1 MKLLSKLILT
11 LALATYVSANES
23 FRYINWDNPPHDVTF
38 YEGDVLQFTT
48 NEGRNSTITLVSDTE
63 NGDKSFD
70 GVLNEDQRSFV
81 QKALPPGKYT
91 FQDLNSGSKA
101 IIRVKESRE
110 LAKEVRPID
119 RLKDNADAANTE
131 NAQKSP
137 NTQSAQKGSPKSDA
151 KEASPKSDAKEASP
165 KSDAKEASPKSDT
178 KEASPKTDTKQGSS
192 PKTDTKSTTQK
203 PSSSSESSKAKEA
216 NTPANNEEAEHVE
229 KGASNTLKASL
240 SIISAACVLSL
251 GYLL

>member
-1 MKLLSKLILT
+1 MKLLSKLFLT
-11 LALATYVSANES
+11 LALATYVSASES

-48 NEGRNSTITLVSDTE
+48 NEGRNSTITLISDTE

-70 GVLNEDQRSFV
+70 GVLNEDQKSFV
-81 QKALPPGKYT
+81 QKALPPGRYT
-91 FQDLNSGSKA
+91 FQDLNSGSKS
-101 IIRVKESRE
+101 IIRVKETKE

-119 RLKDNADAANTE
+119 HLKDNADAANTE

-137 NTQSAQKGSPKSDA
+137 NTQSTQKGSPKSDA
-151 KEASPKSDAKEASP
+151 KEASPKTDAKEASP
-165 KSDAKEASPKSDT
+165 KSDA

-203 PSSSSESSKAKEA
+203 PSSSSDSSKAKAEA
-216 NTPANNEEAEHVE
+216 NTATNNEEAEHVE

>member
-11 LALATYVSANES
+11 LALAAYVGANES

-48 NEGRNSTITLVSDTE
+48 NEGRNSTITLISEDE

-91 FQDLNSGSKA
+91 FQDLNSGSKS
-101 IIRVKESRE
+101 IIRVKESKE

-119 RLKDNADAANTE
+119 RLKDNADATNNE
-131 NAQKSP
+131 NAQKSQ
-137 NTQSAQKGSPKSDA
+137 NTQATQNAAKNGSPKSDA

-165 KSDAKEASPKSDT
+165 KTDT
-178 KEASPKTDTKQGSS
+178 KEASPKL
-192 PKTDTKSTTQK
+192 DTKSTTQK
-203 PSSSSESSKAKEA
+203 PSSSSDSSKAKAETNA
-216 NTPANNEEAEHVE
+216 NNAAANEEAEHVE

>member
-23 FRYINWDNPPHDVTF
+23 FRYVNWDNPPHDVTF
-38 YEGDVLQFTT
+38 YEGDILQFTT
-48 NEGRNSTITLVSDTE
+48 DEGRNSTITLISDNE

-70 GVLNEDQRSFV
+70 GVLNEGQRSFV
-81 QKALPPGKYT
+81 QKPLPPGKYT
-91 FQDLNSGSKA
+91 FQDLNSGSKS
-101 IIRVKESRE
+101 IIRVKESKE

-119 RLKDNADAANTE
+119 RLKDNADAANNE

-137 NTQSAQKGSPKSDA
+137 NSQKGSPKSDA
-151 KEASPKSDAKEASP
+151 KEASPKTDTKEASP
-165 KSDAKEASPKSDT
+165 KSDAKEASPK
-178 KEASPKTDTKQGSS
+178 TDTKQGST

-203 PSSSSESSKAKEA
+203 PSSSSDSKAKAET
-216 NTPANNEEAEHVE
+216 NTAANNEEAEHVE

>member
-11 LALATYVSANES
+11 LALATYVGANES

-38 YEGDVLQFTT
+38 YEGDILQFTT
-48 NEGRNSTITLVSDTE
+48 NEGRNSTITLVSDDE

-70 GVLNEDQRSFV
+70 GTLNENQTSFI
-81 QKALPPGKYT
+81 QKPLPPGRYT
-91 FQDLNSGSKA
+91 FTDLNSGSKS
-101 IIRVKESRE
+101 IIRVKESKE

-119 RLKDNADAANTE
+119 RLKNNADAANTE
-131 NAQKSP
+131 NAQA
-137 NTQSAQKGSPKSDA
+137 TQDTAKKGSPKSDA

-165 KSDAKEASPKSDT
+165 KTDAKA
-178 KEASPKTDTKQGSS
+178 AAPKTDTKETA

-203 PSSSSESSKAKEA
+203 PSSSSSDSSSKAKVEA
-216 NTPANNEEAEHVE
+216 NANNDKTKEDTEH
-229 KGASNTLKASL
+229 KNASSALKASL
-240 SIISAACVLSL
+240 SVISAACVLSL

>member
-11 LALATYVSANES
+11 LALATYVGANES

-48 NEGRNSTITLVSDTE
+48 NEGRNSTITLISEDE

-91 FQDLNSGSKA
+91 FQDLNSGSKS
-101 IIRVKESRE
+101 IIRVKESKE

-119 RLKDNADAANTE
+119 RLKDNADATNNE
-131 NAQKSP
+131 NAQKSQ
-137 NTQSAQKGSPKSDA
+137 NTQATQNAAKNGSPKSDA

-165 KSDAKEASPKSDT
+165 KTDT
-178 KEASPKTDTKQGSS
+178 KEASPKS
-192 PKTDTKSTTQK
+192 DTKSTTQK
-203 PSSSSESSKAKEA
+203 PSSSSDSSKAKAETNA
-216 NTPANNEEAEHVE
+216 NNAAANEEAEHVE